1 MTLNEESNNADSH
14 IEVEDQQEEAKEF
27 ESQGSLKTS
36 SPVSK
41 ASPESKRKSSN
52 EDSDQDDEPNEA
64 ESAEEVIQIK
74 NGSPQIKATETLPFS
89 PD

>member
-14 IEVEDQQEEAKEF
+14 IDVEDQQEEAKEL

-36 SPVSK
+36 SPVFK
-41 ASPESKRKSSN
+41 ASPESKRQSID

-74 NGSPQIKATETLPFS
+74 NKSPQIKATEALPFS